1 MSTMTF
7 NEMNSISIKSV
18 SGTGFSVRPTGL
30 TRRGRLARTFVVLS
44 LAVVFGSGYALQA
57 GAGDSVGAAAS
68 GSYVVVTVAPGD
80 SVWSIAGAVADGRDV
95 RAVVDEIVT
104 ANSLPGA
111 SVSAGQKIRVPLK

>member
-7 NEMNSISIKSV
+7 DSNFVKSV
-18 SGTGFSVRPTGL
+18 SDTGFSVRPTGL

-57 GAGDSVGAAAS
+57 GAGDSEGAPAT

-95 RAVVDEIVT
+95 RAVVDQIVT

>member
-7 NEMNSISIKSV
+7 ENNFVKSV

-30 TRRGRLARTFVVLS
+30 SRRGRLARTFVVLS

-57 GAGDSVGAAAS
+57 GAGDVAS
-68 GSYVVVTVAPGD
+68 KSASSYVVVTVAPGD

-95 RAVVDEIVT
+95 RSVVDEIVT